1 MFPFYYNLVK
11 TWKKNLM
18 YSRSIKQEL
27 WPETGLMAA
36 KNIFKISKYR
46 HQNNLWNPF
55 EVYKAC
61 QTSRRKACQTSRRK
75 LYVNIVNGLT
85 NFTPLIS
92 FYTPWK
98 HQRTFG
104 FLFSGGYGKRPVVW
118 NGLKTLFTQ
127 KNHFY
132 HRCLT
137 AC

>member
-1 MFPFYYNLVK
+1 MNCNQNFNFQRVKIQFKVDPFQPDVAFLIETSSLICSANQMTGFYKKCNTRLKWVKHKDIFIKMFPFYYNLVK

-61 QTSRRKACQTSRRK
+61 QTTRRKACQTSIRK
-75 LYVNIVNGLT
+75 L
-85 NFTPLIS
+85 
-92 FYTPWK
+92 
-98 HQRTFG
+98 
-104 FLFSGGYGKRPVVW
+104 
-118 NGLKTLFTQ
+118 
-127 KNHFY
+127 
-132 HRCLT
+132 
-137 AC
+137 